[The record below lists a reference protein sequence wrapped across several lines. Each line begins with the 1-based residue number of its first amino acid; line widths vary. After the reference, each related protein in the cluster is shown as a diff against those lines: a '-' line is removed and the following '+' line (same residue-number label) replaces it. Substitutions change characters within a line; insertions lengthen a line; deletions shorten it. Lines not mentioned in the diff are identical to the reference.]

1 MKIGTKTEA
10 LAEDE
15 RAVVFEKGDSIRLS
29 YVFLHKEAVESLQGQ
44 VKKTCC
50 DFTLRQ

>member
-10 LAEDE
+10 RDADE
-15 RAVVFEKGDSIRLS
+15 RAVLFEKEDSIRLS
-29 YVFLHKEAVESLQGQ
+29 FVFLPKEAVESLQGQ